1 VFNLQLATTSQF
13 SHKFIC
19 NVNSKVHVNSSYSTL

>member
-1 VFNLQLATTSQF
+1 MCVQLATTSQF
-13 SHKFIC
+13 SHQFIR